1 MLCLSLKETQ
11 NWILRAK
18 INEIPLEEKITYL
31 LCEKL
36 DTCHLFSDKGLKN
49 YISVSFFLTEF

>member
-36 DTCHLFSDKGLKN
+36 DTCQIF
-49 YISVSFFLTEF
+49 